1 MAIYEERAKQHQKII
16 KELHSTYREKNEKYG
31 DSFVESVAE
40 WGFSAAG
47 VRITDKFMRMK
58 GLMKSGTLEENGTDE
73 SLRDTLLD
81 MANYCIMT
89 TMILD
94 EKSENKE
101 EE

>member
-1 MAIYEERAKQHQKII
+1 
-16 KELHSTYREKNEKYG
+16 
-31 DSFVESVAE
+31 
-40 WGFSAAG
+40 
-47 VRITDKFMRMK
+47 
-58 GLMKSGTLEENGTDE
+58 MKSNILEENGTDE

-94 EKSENKE
+94 ESRENKE

>member
-1 MAIYEERAKQHQKII
+1 MKTYEERAKQHQKII

-31 DSFVESVAE
+31 DSFVDSVSE

-58 GLMKSGTLEENGTDE
+58 GLMKSGSLEENGTDE

-94 EKSENKE
+94 EGSDKKE

>member
-1 MAIYEERAKQHQKII
+1 MKTYKERAKQHQKII

-31 DSFVESVAE
+31 DSFVDSVSE

-58 GLMKSGTLEENGTDE
+58 GLMKSGSLEENGTDE

-89 TMILD
+89 AMILD
-94 EKSENKE
+94 NEGDKKE